1 MAINM
6 PIQGSAAEMIKLA
19 MIDIH
24 EEMSRLNLRSKMVLQ
39 IHDELIFEFP
49 FEEQEVLL
57 KLVIDK
63 MEGAMK
69 LSVPVI
75 VDYGIGRSWYEA
87 H

>member
-1 MAINM
+1 MYKR
-6 PIQGSAAEMIKLA
+6 Q
-19 MIDIH
+19 IDIH

-49 FEEQEVLL
+49 SEEQEVLL

-69 LSVPVI
+69 LSVPII